1 MTDSRMLWDFD
12 VRVRERNLKTGRLK
26 KEEVQKYYEGLV
38 DVDANLD
45 VLEVK
50 QPAFSSADEKQEVEP
65 PVQLVAAPAYSPAPP
80 GISAPVAAPMPPV
93 RPAMEPLVPAMA
105 PVVPVAP
112 RAVAQDPSSD
122 AGDDEE
128 DADS

>member
-1 MTDSRMLWDFD
+1 MLWDFD

-26 KEEVQKYYEGLV
+26 KEEVQKYYEGMV

-65 PVQLVAAPAYSPAPP
+65 VQLAVAPAYSPAP
-80 GISAPVAAPMPPV
+80 GISAPVAPMPRVP
-93 RPAMEPLVPAMA
+93 PTMEPLVPAMA

-112 RAVAQDPSSD
+112 RVAEVPRSD
-122 AGDDEE
+122 ADEGE
-128 DADS
+128 PEVDS